1 MPTISVDTFFACS
14 LMVLLVLSA
23 MANTSRILSPYV
35 NNEVDVNAAE
45 RYREISSY
53 MLLNEGTPPDWGK
66 NSTAIPETFG
76 LARYASET
84 PYELDIDKVTRLN
97 SENLY
102 AVNYARLFTSL
113 KMPDVS
119 FRLEIK
125 PVFETRA
132 SLTATFEG
140 ADETTYEFEIL
151 TQKHG
156 NPVEA
161 DLKCYVVAENYF
173 GTTLVNDSGGTTS
186 INITLPNSV
195 GGPALLV
202 VFAKAINDIGI
213 VSFGVQGFAHNSA
226 ESQPKGT
233 YLRLSPLDYTLNV
246 SQHYS
251 ETNLSTAY
259 ALSFTY
265 SSTMSQTA
273 INNQSSAFAIPH
285 FLDTSPMITVV
296 TGSNSSLFFEEWSAY
311 PQVPLQTGA
320 DFAGSPTLSNVFS
333 FTYLV
338 TINSALYEC
347 TVWLGGPRE

>member
-1 MPTISVDTFFACS
+1 
-14 LMVLLVLSA
+14 MVLLVLSA

-35 NNEVDVNAAE
+35 NNEVDANAAE
-45 RYREISSY
+45 RYEKISSY
-53 MLLNEGTPPDWGK
+53 MLLSQGTPSDWGK
-66 NSTAIPETFG
+66 DSSAIPETFG

-119 FRLEIK
+119 FRLEIE

-140 ADETTYEFEIL
+140 TNETTYEFEIL

-156 NPVEA
+156 NPVKA
-161 DLKCYVVAENYF
+161 DLKCYVVAEDYF
-173 GTTLVNDSGGTTS
+173 GTTLVNDSS
-186 INITLPNSV
+186 SSALVNMTLPNSV

-202 VFAKAINDIGI
+202 VFAKAVNDVGI
-213 VSFGVQGFAHNSA
+213 VSFGVQSFAHNSA
-226 ESQPKGT
+226 ESQPRGT
-233 YLRLSPLDYTLNV
+233 YLRLSPLNYTLNV
-246 SQHYS
+246 SQRYS
-251 ETNLSTAY
+251 ETSLSTAY
-259 ALSFTY
+259 ALSFAY
-265 SSTMSQTA
+265 DSTMSQTL
-273 INNQSSAFAIPH
+273 INTQSSAFAIPH
-285 FLDTSPMITVV
+285 FLDTSPIVTVV

-311 PQVPLQTGA
+311 PQVPFQTGA
-320 DFAGSPTLSNVFS
+320 DFANSPTLSNIFS